1 MFNEIKEEIKELVAK
16 TDDVELLDMVRQ
28 MLKQEQE

>member
-1 MFNEIKEEIKELVAK
+1 MVKELQEKIKELVAK
-16 TDDVELLDMVRQ
+16 TDDVILLDLICQ

>member
-1 MFNEIKEEIKELVAK
+1 MVEKLQAEIKELVAK
-16 TDDVELLDMVRQ
+16 TDDIELLDFVCK